1 MRARLLGFVPVKAS
15 TILASL
21 RSNQNNLDG
30 ASCVYSGDLTNV
42 HPPHA
47 ILRVASK
54 GCAWARWW
62 LGPLL
67 LLATCWALL
76 LPASRELLLEETPS
90 LWPSEGQRNASTIT
104 QVLPPM
110 PSTLSQ
116 SFELG
121 SLEAQLRY
129 IEAPLPGK
137 NVSSNAATAPG
148 LLLPRPDRGFSPTE
162 RANSSAAIL
171 ARAAALTGRRTL
183 SPADLHALLPAI
195 LEMQAHKGLWQRLTG
210 AINFVNTVW
219 LFAVIGIV
227 VSIGPSVHHVLQPF
241 ELWIKRV
248 ARWAYDHVIK
258 PTTKRL
264 HTWGVFEVAA
274 WALSLLI
281 VVDGCRVWSLNASGD
296 TDAAVMISL
305 TGVLLCVP
313 CQVYSTVLHGRKAE
327 PTTLVHLSWGCA
339 CAAFAALAMLYQSAL
354 FSYFAVLSCF
364 CMLGFGVWAHPL
376 CLCIGFNSEASCER
390 VCLSSLV
397 MHFGFM
403 FAKATDAWPP
413 QLEVFSAPL
422 ACVTNVM
429 LFLSLLIICSWH
441 YDRHR
446 WGHKGT
452 GGIDFWVLVNCA
464 YFWLIVLSLFMGNVL
479 GLQGSANAATTFA
492 VLFAV
497 DKYAEFHCAQE
508 WNGWV
513 LVLLLSLAAWQ
524 GSLWLMQHPQHLA
537 SMLML

>member
-1 MRARLLGFVPVKAS
+1 MRERLLGFVPVTAS

-21 RSNQNNLDG
+21 RSNQCD
-30 ASCVYSGDLTNV
+30 ASCVFSGDITNV
-42 HPPHA
+42 SPPHVV
-47 ILRVASK
+47 LRTLSR

-67 LLATCWALL
+67 LIATCWALL
-76 LPASRELLLEETPS
+76 LPASRELLLERTPT
-90 LWPSEGQRNASTIT
+90 LWPSEAQRDATTIA

-110 PSTLSQ
+110 PRTLSQ

-129 IEAPLPGK
+129 VEAPGQNK
-137 NVSSNAATAPG
+137 NMSSNGTTQDIG
-148 LLLPRPDRGFSPTE
+148 LLLPHRRFSSTE
-162 RANSSAAIL
+162 RANSTAAIL
-171 ARAAALTGRRTL
+171 ARAAALTGRQML

-195 LEMQAHKGLWQRLTG
+195 MERQAHRGLWQRLTG
-210 AINFVNTVW
+210 ALTFVNTIW

-227 VSIGPSVHHVLQPF
+227 VSIGPSVHHLLRPF

-258 PTTKRL
+258 PTVKRL
-264 HTWGVFEVAA
+264 HTWGVFEAAA
-274 WALSLLI
+274 WAFSLLLVI
-281 VVDGCRVWSLNASGD
+281 DGNRVWSLNASGD

-313 CQVYSTVLHGRKAE
+313 CQGYSTVLRGCSAE
-327 PTTLVHLSWGCA
+327 PTTLVHLSWGSA
-339 CAAFAALAMLYQSAL
+339 CAAFVPCAMLYQSAL
-354 FSYFAVLSCF
+354 VGSFAVLSCF

-376 CLCIGFNSEASCER
+376 CLCIGFNSAASCER

-422 ACVTNVM
+422 ACITNIM
-429 LFLSLLIICSWH
+429 LFLSLLIIGSWF
-441 YDRHR
+441 YDRRR
-446 WGHKGT
+446 WAQEGT
-452 GGIDFWVLVNCA
+452 GGTGGNAFWVAVNCA
-464 YFWLIVLSLFMGNVL
+464 YVALVVLSLFMGNVL

-497 DKYAEFHCAQE
+497 DKYAEFHCAKD
-508 WNGWV
+508 WNSWV
-513 LVLLLSLAAWQ
+513 LMLFLSLAAWQ
-524 GSLWLMQHPQHLA
+524 ASLWLMQHPQHLA
-537 SMLML
+537 SMLSL